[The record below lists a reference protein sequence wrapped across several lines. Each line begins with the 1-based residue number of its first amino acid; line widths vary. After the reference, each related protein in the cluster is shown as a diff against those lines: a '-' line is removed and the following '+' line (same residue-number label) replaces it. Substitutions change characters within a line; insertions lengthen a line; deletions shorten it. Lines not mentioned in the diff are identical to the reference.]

1 MGYLEQG
8 VWHKGWA
15 ARHDPRGN
23 FLRPESRFRGRVTR
37 DGSSGYRAIPGRY
50 HLYVSLACPWAHR
63 TLIFRALKGL
73 DNAISVSIVDPLM
86 LEDGWAFSDFPG
98 CIPDTV
104 NGARYLHEVYAKADP
119 RYSGRVTVP
128 VLWDRE
134 TGTIV
139 NNESS
144 EIIRMLNSE
153 FEDVARLHEDYY
165 PQPLRIEIDA
175 VNQLVYKNINNG
187 VYRCGF
193 ATTQEAYESAF
204 DALFSALDELEARL
218 DHSRYLAGDRI
229 TEADWRLFTT
239 LVRFDAVYYGHFK
252 CNLRRIGDYPNL
264 SNYLRELYQVPGI
277 AETVDM
283 PHIKRHYYASH
294 RHINPTGIVPKGP
307 EIDFSAPHNRSRKFQ
322 RSARRVS

>member
-8 VWHKGWA
+8 VWHNEWA
-15 ARHDPRGN
+15 GRNDPRGH
-23 FLRPESRFRGRVTR
+23 FLRQESRFRDRVTR
-37 DGSSGYRAIPGRY
+37 DGSSGYRAMPGRY

-73 DNAISVSIVDPLM
+73 DKAISVSIVDPLM

-98 CIPDTV
+98 CVSDTV
-104 NGARYLHEVYAKADP
+104 NHARYLREVYAKADS

-144 EIIRMLNSE
+144 EIVRMLNSE

-165 PQPLRIEIDA
+165 PQPLRAEIDA

-193 ATTQEAYESAF
+193 ATTQEAYDGAF

-218 DHSRYLAGDRI
+218 DRSRYLVGDRI
-229 TEADWRLFTT
+229 TEADWRLFPT

-264 SNYLRELYQVPGI
+264 SNYLRDLHQVPGI

-283 PHIKRHYYASH
+283 SHIKRHYYASH

-307 EIDFSAPHNRSRKFQ
+307 EIDFSAPHDRARKF
-322 RSARRVS
+322 ARAAA